1 MCINTRDLL
10 RTNSTGLSKLYS
22 LSIIFLFSLIL
33 PSCTNKILD
42 QQSSLSTQKK
52 SRIAAAD
59 RQRRIIFN
67 DDTYELSRNDA
78 NTAEG
83 FLKRRLKPLVGTQ
96 VDTISWSILGGW
108 ADAPVYDS
116 KLQPIYGDAHGG
128 PPEYWSK
135 VTSNVKELIQAGRG
149 PLQIVIDF
157 AHKEGMEIFASVRM
171 NDVHDSFIGGG
182 LTLWKKEH
190 PHFLVDPLGIKQPSM
205 ELYITAQDFSHK
217 AVRQRKFE
225 IIEEVAQR
233 YNVDGF
239 ELDFIRHPVFFSQT
253 LHGQP
258 VNQNQIDIM
267 TRFMER
273 IRQMTDKEANR
284 RGRPLLLATRVP
296 DSFKLALDV
305 GLDVAHWVK
314 KDLVDILIAG
324 GGYSPFSLPTKKFTQ
339 LAHKHGVLVY
349 PCINQGAAQNVSRGS
364 FLEGVRALATNW
376 FQSGADGIYFWNL
389 GTPFEYKT
397 GQDLVKIRTQSY
409 ACLVD
414 IGEPQTL
421 LWKNK
426 LFCVDNI
433 GGTVFDYYRHISSK
447 PPLPVRKIGPIKYGV
462 VARVPLVVGE
472 NLKLAKKNGKLKGM
486 NLVLDVRGL
495 EHPETVVCRVNGT
508 TLVNRYS
515 TVTKIHEQEYT
526 ISYPVNTPPFK
537 QGENYVVMALKRSS
551 NKPSTVRPESRRT
564 PASHTQLNG
573 LRLKIDYVSD

>member
-1 MCINTRDLL
+1 MCTNITNLLKINLAW
-10 RTNSTGLSKLYS
+10 LSKLY
-22 LSIIFLFSLIL
+22 LLLGIFISSLIL

-42 QQSSLSTQKK
+42 QPFTLSSHKK
-52 SRIAAAD
+52 SRVVAAE

-67 DDTYELSRNDA
+67 DDTYELSRDDA
-78 NTAEG
+78 NTPEG
-83 FLKRRLKPLVGTQ
+83 FLKRRLKPLIGTQ

-116 KLQPIYGDAHGG
+116 KLQAIYGEAHGG

-135 VTSNVKELIQAGRG
+135 VTSNVKDLIQSGRG

-182 LTLWKKEH
+182 LTLWKKEN
-190 PHFLVDPLGIKQPSM
+190 PYFLVNPLGIKTSM

-217 AVRQRKFE
+217 EVRQRKFE

-253 LHGQP
+253 LRGQP

-267 TRFMER
+267 TKFMER
-273 IRQMTDKEANR
+273 IRKMTDKEAHR

-305 GLDVAHWVK
+305 GLDVAKWVRN
-314 KDLVDILIAG
+314 DLVDILIAG
-324 GGYSPFSLPTKKFTQ
+324 GGYSPFSLPTEEFTQ
-339 LAHKHGVLVY
+339 IAHNYRVLVY

-376 FQSGADGIYFWNL
+376 FQSGANGIYLWNL

-397 GQDLVKIRTQSY
+397 GQDLVNIRTQSY

-421 LWKNK
+421 LWKDK
-426 LFCVDNI
+426 LFCVDNTA
-433 GGTVFDYYRHISSK
+433 GNVFSYYSHISSK
-447 PPLPVRKIGPIKYGV
+447 PPLPIKKIGPIKQGV
-462 VARVPLVVGE
+462 VGRVPLVVGD
-472 NLKLAKKNGKLKGM
+472 NLERAKKNGKIKGM
-486 NLVLDVRGL
+486 NLVLDLKGPVQ
-495 EHPETVVCRVNGT
+495 PEAIVCRVNGT
-508 TLVNRYS
+508 TLVNGHS
-515 TVTKIHEQEYT
+515 TVTDIRKQEYK
-526 ISYPVNTPPFK
+526 ISYPVDTPPFK
-537 QGENYVVMALKRSS
+537 QGTNYVVMALKRFPEKP
-551 NKPSTVRPESRRT
+551 NKVRPESRYVL
-564 PASHTQLNG
+564 ASRTQLHG
-573 LRLKIDYVSD
+573 LRLKIDYVSH